1 VKPDENKVVCE
12 SGQEYTYDELIL
24 GTGLRLQ
31 YEKVQGLK
39 EALEDPNSNVASIYE
54 LKYA

>member
-12 SGQEYTYDELIL
+12 SGQEYTYDELVL

-39 EALEDPNSNVASIYE
+39 EAL
-54 LKYA
+54 